1 MEKRPKV
8 LFLSKSDSTRSLMA
22 EGFLRNLSGNYF
34 LAASAGIE
42 PGEPDPLALEVM
54 SEIGIDISQENPK
67 SVPET
72 FKDYFRYVVT
82 IYDSDKER
90 SPIFPFTRKLI
101 RWSLPD
107 PERVEGSAEERK
119 EAFRRVRE
127 EIRAKTQVFLEATS
141 GELPQFTAGA
151 V

>member
-8 LFLSKSDSTRSLMA
+8 LFLSKSHSTRSLMA

-42 PGEPDPLALEVM
+42 PGEPDPLAIEVM

-72 FKDYFRYVVT
+72 LKDYFRYVVT
-82 IYDSDKER
+82 IYDSAKER
-90 SPIFPFTRKLI
+90 SPIFPFTTKLI

-107 PERVEGSAEERK
+107 PESVQGSAAEKK
-119 EAFRRVRE
+119 EAFRRARE
-127 EIRAKTQVFLEATS
+127 EIRGKIQAFLQATS
-141 GELPQFTAGA
+141 GELPEFAAGA
-151 V
+151 A